1 MSRTVRDANLETRT
15 ARLRLAMRGE
25 PYWRTIDP
33 GAHLGYYRGRRGGS
47 WVARLYHEGH
57 YRKTALGTAD
67 DTSDADGI
75 AILSFAQAQGA
86 ARKWFARL
94 ARDAAG
100 IEPLAAGPSRV
111 RDAISDYLADY
122 KRRGGKAL
130 APTEVA
136 VKAHILPALGDT
148 RLDLLAARQIR
159 EWHSGLAEAPA
170 RLRTKNG
177 ALELRTRA
185 LDPDDTEAIRRRRA
199 TANRVLTVLK
209 SALNHAFREGRVA
222 NDEAWRRVKP
232 FRETDAARV
241 RYLSHDET
249 RRLVNA
255 VDPGLRQMVQA
266 ALLTGCRYSEL
277 AALRTDDFD
286 AEAGLI
292 TIRTAKGGK
301 ARHVVLTEDGVVLFR
316 RLAIERPFGALLLP
330 RPDGNRWGR
339 AHAQRPLTHACKAA
353 RISPAASFHVLRHTY
368 ASHLVMAGAPLQV
381 VAANLGHADTRM
393 TEKHYAHLAPS
404 YVADV
409 IRATMPR
416 LGLVEPSP
424 LLPLGP
430 TTSARAQPRGGA

>member
-1 MSRTVRDANLETRT
+1 MARTVRDTNLETRT
-15 ARLRLAMRGE
+15 ARLRLVIRAE

-47 WVARLYHEGH
+47 WVARLYQEGR
-57 YRKTALGTAD
+57 YRKTSLGTAD
-67 DTSDADGI
+67 DASDADGV
-75 AILSFAQAQGA
+75 AILSFTQAQAA
-86 ARKWFARL
+86 ARNWFAKLVRE
-94 ARDAAG
+94 AAG
-100 IEPLAAGPSRV
+100 IEPPPTEGPYRV

-130 APTEVA
+130 VA
-136 VKAHILPALGDT
+136 TGVAINAHILPALGHT
-148 RLDLLAARQIR
+148 QLERLTARQIR

-170 RLRTKNG
+170 RLRTKDG
-177 ALELRTRA
+177 ALELKTRA
-185 LDPDDTEAIRRRRA
+185 LDPDDAEAVRRRRA

-209 SALNHAFREGRVA
+209 AALNYAFREGRVP

-232 FRETDAARV
+232 FREADAARV
-241 RYLSHDET
+241 RYLSHDEA

-255 VDPGLRQMVQA
+255 TEPGLRQMVQA
-266 ALLTGCRYSEL
+266 ALLTGCRYGEL
-277 AALRTDDFD
+277 AALRANDFD
-286 AEAGLI
+286 GEAGTI
-292 TIRTAKGGK
+292 TIRATKGGK
-301 ARHVVLTEDGVVLFR
+301 ARHVVLTDDGVVLFR
-316 RLAIERPFGALLLP
+316 RLAMGKPCDDLLLS
-330 RPDGNRWGR
+330 RPDGKRWGR
-339 AHAQRPLTHACKAA
+339 THAQRPLTQACKVA

-416 LGLVEPSP
+416 LGLVEPSSVV
-424 LLPLGP
+424 PLG
-430 TTSARAQPRGGA
+430 RNG